1 MENNE
6 SGKVVGFLLLRLF
19 FAQFW
24 VLQFFGKIFDQE
36 THIVSWKNLALWSG
50 HTTEWFLKQTILPS
64 WIVYP
69 YTRALPYLELT
80 LGILILLG
88 CETRKALIFS
98 ALLIISLDAGLLLQ
112 LKHDTVAM
120 NTIYLLAILM
130 ALQWEKHNRWSLDSF
145 LAKI

>member
-1 MENNE
+1 
-6 SGKVVGFLLLRLF
+6 
-19 FAQFW
+19 
-24 VLQFFGKIFDQE
+24 
-36 THIVSWKNLALWSG
+36 
-50 HTTEWFLKQTILPS
+50 
-64 WIVYP
+64 
-69 YTRALPYLELT
+69 LELT